1 MADPGQDAFLLL
13 LKKSGNRLHR
23 RCRYLPRRVFII
35 ILRETCIPECF
46 TTTAMRS
53 IFILAALLATITVT
67 AQNNDR
73 PVSVLNAVT
82 ISGIQKQTYRHTPFN
97 IAVLPLQ
104 QLRST
109 SFLSLSDALSKI
121 PGISQLTTGPGISKP
136 VIRGL
141 YGNRIQVIMLGLR
154 FDNQQWQDEHGLGVT
169 VAGIDHIE
177 VIKGP
182 ASVLYGTDAA
192 GGVIRVAEEK
202 ILPAGSASSD
212 CSASIFSNTVGFSL
226 NAGTRK
232 NTGKKN
238 WRIRI
243 SADNHADYSD
253 GNNKRILNSRF
264 AVYNVKTALGFSGKK
279 WTQQYNFFSSFGR
292 YGFITRDN
300 TDKKIPDARLSRK
313 FDGPNHTVFFNMLS
327 SENSRN
333 FKNSRLEIN
342 TGIHSNLRMENE
354 GGNHVSLNMLITAFS
369 SNIKWYKPITGQT
382 ELILANQS
390 HYQWS
395 TNYGSRVIIPD
406 AHLFETSLSVYLK
419 KKWRRADIEMG
430 ISAGDIHTRS
440 LRTINMDYTSGAIYP
455 FSKWQ
460 PSLNGNAGISIN
472 TPTGWNFKFNTS
484 TGYRAPNLAELSSNG
499 LHEGS
504 SRYEIGN
511 PHMKTE
517 QNLNTELTINYESRW
532 IDIYASSYLNL
543 FMNYIYLAPAGTQL
557 YGFDIYRFLQGSA
570 KLYGGELSAY
580 LKPAKKWTVTASYS
594 RVTGKLGSG
603 KMLPFIPADKLTND
617 IIVSFC
623 EALSFKTGTDIF
635 FAQHRPGDFET
646 PSPGYW
652 LLHSSLVCR
661 LSGKKQPVTLSIA
674 GDNLLNTTY
683 FDHLS
688 RFKYFNICNTGRNLM
703 ITLSVP
709 LNKKTTT

>member
-1 MADPGQDAFLLL
+1 M
-13 LKKSGNRLHR
+13 
-23 RCRYLPRRVFII
+23 Y
-35 ILRETCIPECF
+35 
-46 TTTAMRS
+46 
-53 IFILAALLATITVT
+53 TITVT

-73 PVSVLNAVT
+73 PVSILNAIT
-82 ISGIQKQTYRHTPFN
+82 ISGIKKQAFRHTPFN

-104 QLRST
+104 QLRSA

-121 PGISQLTTGPGISKP
+121 PGISQLTTGTGIAKP

-182 ASVLYGTDAA
+182 ASVLYGTDAI

-202 ILPAGSASSD
+202 ILPADSTSSD
-212 CSASIFSNTVGFSL
+212 CSASIFSNTAGFSV
-226 NAGTRK
+226 NAGSRITSE
-232 NTGKKN
+232 KKN
-238 WRIRI
+238 WRIRV

-253 GNNKRILNSRF
+253 GNSKRILNSRF
-264 AVYNVKTALGFSGKK
+264 AVYNAKATLGLAGKK
-279 WTQQYNFFSSFGR
+279 WMKQYNLFSSFGR
-292 YGFITRDN
+292 YGFITKDN
-300 TDKKIPDARLSRK
+300 ADRKTPDKRLSRK

-327 SENSRN
+327 SENTRN
-333 FKNSRLEIN
+333 FRNSRLEIN
-342 TGIHSNLRMENE
+342 AGIHSNLRMENE
-354 GGNHVSLNMLITAFS
+354 EGNRVGLNMLLTDFS
-369 SNIKWYKPITGQT
+369 NSIKWYRPFAEKT
-382 ELILANQS
+382 ELILAS
-390 HYQWS
+390 HSQYQLS

-419 KKWRRADIEMG
+419 KKWQWADIEMG
-430 ISAGDIHTRS
+430 ISAGDIHIRS
-440 LRTINMDYTSGAIYP
+440 RKTMNMDYTSGAIYP

-460 PSLNGNAGISIN
+460 PSVNGNAGISIN
-472 TPTGWNFKFNTS
+472 TPHGWNFKFNAS

-504 SRYEIGN
+504 FRYEIGN
-511 PHMKTE
+511 PKMKTE
-517 QNLNTELTINYESRW
+517 QNLNTELSINYESRW
-532 IDIYASSYLNL
+532 IDIYAASFLNL
-543 FMNYIYLAPAGTQL
+543 FLNYIYLAPAGTQL
-557 YGFDIYRFLQGSA
+557 YGFDTYRFLQGAA
-570 KLYGGELSAY
+570 KLYGGELTVY
-580 LKPAKKWTVTASYS
+580 VKPVPKWTITASYS

-617 IIVSFC
+617 IIIRCCRTF
-623 EALSFKTGTDIF
+623 SFKTGADIF
-635 FAQHRPGDFET
+635 FAQRKPGDFET

-661 LSGKKQPVTLSIA
+661 LAGKKQAATLSIA

-683 FDHLS
+683 YDHLS
-688 RFKYFNICNTGRNLM
+688 RFKYFNIYNAGRNIM
-703 ITLSVP
+703 VTLSVP
-709 LNKKTTT
+709 LNNKHAI